1 MLAGQ
6 SPSSN
11 RRLFYRQPMY
21 LRIDLRVA
29 GIRVA
34 VPSTLV
40 DISGGGCQIHSRTML
55 RPRKRVEFDLP
66 RAEQTDLHLSG
77 TIRKVVYTPVDR
89 MFRYTIE
96 FDGIEERERD
106 LLLRFVI
113 DEQRRGLRT
122 ARAAASDIPPANARH
137 MPMTRIQE
145 LRSSHRVEL
154 NCPVNYTVGDSPTV
168 FTATAIDISAGGLR
182 LIAEQVLRQEWSVTI
197 WFTLSNDALRALH
210 QLRGSD
216 ARAMRPFSE
225 LKLVARPLGGVKQS
239 RGRFVQSLVFVNP
252 EKSSTDEIMRF
263 VQATRLTTMQH

>member
-1 MLAGQ
+1 
-6 SPSSN
+6 
-11 RRLFYRQPMY
+11 MY

-66 RAEQTDLHLSG
+66 RAEQSALSLSG
-77 TIRKVVYTPVDR
+77 SIRKVVYTPDDR
-89 MFRYTIE
+89 MFRYTVE

-122 ARAAASDIPPANARH
+122 ARAAASDVPPENARRVA
-137 MPMTRIQE
+137 MTRIQE
-145 LRSSHRVEL
+145 LRASHRVEL
-154 NCPVNYTVGDSPTV
+154 NCPVSYSIGDAATI
-168 FTATAIDISAGGLR
+168 FNATAIDISAGGMR
-182 LIAEQVLRQEWSVTI
+182 LIAEQVLRQEWDLTV

-216 ARAMRPFSE
+216 ARTMRPFSE
-225 LKLVARPLGGVKQS
+225 LRLVARPLGGVKQS

-252 EKSSTDEIMRF
+252 EKRSTDEIVRF
-263 VQATRLTTMQH
+263 VQATRLTTMRH